1 VARDRFYRNRIP
13 RTEVRPSWSDRLPL
27 GASFDC
33 ALRKTNPGRQDIW
46 RRGWDSDSILWL
58 NPRKLLIPRNGRT
71 AKNDQIAEV
80 RYTAGTRSRVVEQL
94 N

>member
-1 VARDRFYRNRIP
+1 MLSAPMFM
-13 RTEVRPSWSDRLPL
+13 ERLRGVSEDETF
-27 GASFDC
+27 GASPVC
-33 ALRKTNPGRQDIW
+33 ARNKW